1 MSTSRTTETLKAGRQ
16 YDSELEK
23 RLMVQNLR
31 TAVEIYG
38 KDRLREQFKSRKK
51 VSPQTITH

>member
-1 MSTSRTTETLKAGRQ
+1 MSTSRTMEMPKRERQ

-31 TAVEIYG
+31 SAVEIYG
-38 KDRLREQFKSRKK
+38 KDRLRKQFKSRKK
-51 VSPQTITH
+51 VS

>member
-1 MSTSRTTETLKAGRQ
+1 MSTSRTTETPKGRRQ

-23 RLMVQNLR
+23 RLQVQNLR

-38 KDRLREQFKSRKK
+38 KDRLRKQFKSSKK
-51 VSPQTITH
+51 VTPQTIAH

>member
-1 MSTSRTTETLKAGRQ
+1 MSTSRTTETLKVGRQ

-31 TAVEIYG
+31 AAVEIYG
-38 KDRLREQFKSRKK
+38 KDRLRKQFKSRKK
-51 VSPQTITH
+51 VSLQTITH